1 MAIDL
6 SDLKDGG
13 STDTREPIE
22 VEAAFLV
29 IFRGGGIV
37 QASTD
42 INAPIIPARAA
53 TVDEMEMAA
62 HKIAAD
68 IQATKTA
75 QVVQMNMQHA
85 AHAAMQ
91 QAEGQ
96 RIAQSLNI

>member
-13 STDTREPIE
+13 SQDTREPIE

-29 IFRGGGIV
+29 IFRGGGVV

-42 INAPIIPARAA
+42 INAPIVPSRAA

-75 QVVQMNMQHA
+75 QVVGMNLQHA
-85 AHAAMQ
+85 QQLAQQ

-96 RIAQSLNI
+96 RIAQALKI